1 MDPDFTIYLVH
12 VAAWVSLGVALYLLR
27 TRDSTQV
34 PAGGGEMATKE
45 EKTAPYSRALMWFHA
60 LAFGVMYFGI
70 GQAALG
76 HEIPRWFVGQ
86 SIVGGAV
93 IALGAALA
101 IWALAYFRSWRFRAK
116 LDEGHQLATG
126 GPFRLF
132 RHPIYMAL
140 NMLALGSAIWI
151 PTAIVWAGFVLMV
164 IGSDLRGRAEEK
176 LLGEAFG
183 EKYRDYCKRTARFVP
198 GVY

>member
-1 MDPDFTIYLVH
+1 MNSAFAIYFAHL
-12 VAAWVSLGVALYLLR
+12 AYWASLGVAIYVFR
-27 TRDSTQV
+27 SGDNSQSPMASGE
-34 PAGGGEMATKE
+34 PATNQ
-45 EKTAPYSRALMWFHA
+45 EKTAPYSRALVWFHA
-60 LAFGVMYFGI
+60 IAFGIMYWGI
-70 GQAALG
+70 GQDVFG
-76 HEIPRWFVGQ
+76 HEIPVWFVGQ
-86 SIVGGAV
+86 SVVGCAV

-101 IWALAYFRSWRFRAK
+101 VWALAFFHSWRFRAK
-116 LDEGHQLATG
+116 LDEGHRLATG

-151 PTAIVWAGFVLMV
+151 PSPIVWIGFVLMV

-183 EKYRDYCKRTARFVP
+183 SEYRDYCARTSRFVP